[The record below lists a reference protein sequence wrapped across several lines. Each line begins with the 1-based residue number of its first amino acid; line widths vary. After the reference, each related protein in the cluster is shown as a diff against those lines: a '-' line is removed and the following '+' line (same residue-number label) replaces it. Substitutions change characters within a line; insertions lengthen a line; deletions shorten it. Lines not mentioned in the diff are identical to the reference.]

1 MRQKKTPT
9 TTNHLVKESIESA
22 MSISDP
28 RDRAVISLHSC
39 TSEYSASSKNT
50 ETDCRATL
58 PVHHRRQYA
67 AISDRDGRIHRVRS
81 TALRAEGKNCIVKDG
96 DIMIAFFTSG
106 SL

>member
-9 TTNHLVKESIESA
+9 TTNHLVKASIESA
-22 MSISDP
+22 VSISVP
-28 RDRAVISLHSC
+28 RDRAVISLHFC

-58 PVHHRRQYA
+58 QVHHHRQYA
-67 AISDRDGRIHRVRS
+67 AMSDRDGRIHSVRS
-81 TALRAEGKNCIVKDG
+81 TALRAKGENCIVKDG
-96 DIMIAFFTSG
+96 DIMIAFFMSD